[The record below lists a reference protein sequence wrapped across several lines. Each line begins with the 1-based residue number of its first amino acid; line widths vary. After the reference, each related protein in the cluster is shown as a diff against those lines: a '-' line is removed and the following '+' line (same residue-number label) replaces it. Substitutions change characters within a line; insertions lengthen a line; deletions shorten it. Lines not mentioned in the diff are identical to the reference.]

1 MSQRQ
6 LARDMQTEFQARFSA
21 KQARREAAKA
31 QKADGE
37 MRKQITNLIKKG
49 DKASMAQAEQKAKVL
64 LAKEAVAKQMDQ
76 AADMAELSVAQI
88 QANNAM
94 NRMTAMMMQSSKTM
108 SKAQRQMN
116 PERVGCCLLS
126 SLLFVFFF
134 LFFLVVGPGY
144 TFLTPLLVSD
154 PHNARAIPQPK
165 RRIRHEQQHL
175 PRRHDPVDLGPGL
188 GRRRPRAPGEVSRR
202 CRRGI
207 EPGVGNRE
215 HVQGGA
221 GQGGCGER
229 AHAGAGGCA
238 AATTAGVAGLGGC
251 RRGVRID
258 ADTRSIPGSSG
269 QKSVHYKT
277 LGRSCWMLC
286 AE

>member
-116 PERVGCCLLS
+116 PERVRRLFYITNPSSPPSSSPPPLLFSGLPPNTFICLL
-126 SLLFVFFF
+126 LTCGV
-134 LFFLVVGPGY
+134 Y
-144 TFLTPLLVSD
+144 TMLTGCWGTD
-154 PHNARAIPQPK
+154 PHNSRAIPQPK

-175 PRRHDPVDLGPGL
+175 SRRHDPVHLRTGL
-188 GRRRPRAPGEVSRR
+188 
-202 CRRGI
+202 
-207 EPGVGNRE
+207 
-215 HVQGGA
+215 
-221 GQGGCGER
+221 
-229 AHAGAGGCA
+229 
-238 AATTAGVAGLGGC
+238 
-251 RRGVRID
+251 
-258 ADTRSIPGSSG
+258 
-269 QKSVHYKT
+269 
-277 LGRSCWMLC
+277 
-286 AE
+286 

>member
-116 PERVGCCLLS
+116 PERVCGVPSSYLSQCSVTSLSINLLTMPAPFRLSPPS
-126 SLLFVFFF
+126 SNSA
-134 LFFLVVGPGY
+134 
-144 TFLTPLLVSD
+144 TKTKNTP
-154 PHNARAIPQPK
+154 
-165 RRIRHEQQHL
+165 
-175 PRRHDPVDLGPGL
+175 
-188 GRRRPRAPGEVSRR
+188 
-202 CRRGI
+202 
-207 EPGVGNRE
+207 
-215 HVQGGA
+215 
-221 GQGGCGER
+221 
-229 AHAGAGGCA
+229 
-238 AATTAGVAGLGGC
+238 
-251 RRGVRID
+251 
-258 ADTRSIPGSSG
+258 
-269 QKSVHYKT
+269 
-277 LGRSCWMLC
+277 
-286 AE
+286 

>member
-6 LARDMQTEFQARFSA
+6 LSRDMQTEFQARFSA

-116 PERVGCCLLS
+116 PERVCDVLFTCHHNGVVIFCVASDLLTVACSRLSPLS
-126 SLLFVFFF
+126 SNSA
-134 LFFLVVGPGY
+134 
-144 TFLTPLLVSD
+144 TKTKNTP
-154 PHNARAIPQPK
+154 
-165 RRIRHEQQHL
+165 
-175 PRRHDPVDLGPGL
+175 
-188 GRRRPRAPGEVSRR
+188 
-202 CRRGI
+202 
-207 EPGVGNRE
+207 
-215 HVQGGA
+215 
-221 GQGGCGER
+221 
-229 AHAGAGGCA
+229 
-238 AATTAGVAGLGGC
+238 
-251 RRGVRID
+251 
-258 ADTRSIPGSSG
+258 
-269 QKSVHYKT
+269 
-277 LGRSCWMLC
+277 
-286 AE
+286 